1 MSQSVAW
8 IALVTAGLLDVAWA
22 VSMKYS
28 DGYSRPGWTAV
39 SVVLLG
45 LFVYLL
51 GRALQV
57 LPVGVAYAVWT
68 GIGAVGT
75 VLLGVALFGD
85 TLGPFRI
92 GGVAFVFAG
101 IVMLKFAPA

>member
-1 MSQSVAW
+1 MDSPGDGGTSRCRLGRFDE
-8 IALVTAGLLDVAWA
+8 IFRRLLPPGLDCGVDRA
-22 VSMKYS
+22 
-28 DGYSRPGWTAV
+28 SRPFR
-39 SVVLLG
+39 L
-45 LFVYLL
+45 LL

-75 VLLGVALFGD
+75 VLLGVILFGD
-85 TLGPFRI
+85 TPGPFRI

>member
-8 IALVTAGLLDVAWA
+8 IALITAGLLDVAWA

-28 DGYSRPGWTAV
+28 NGCSRPGWTAV
-39 SVVLLG
+39 SIVLLG

-57 LPVGVAYAVWT
+57 LPVGVANAVWT
-68 GIGAVGT
+68 RNGAVGT
-75 VLLGVALFGD
+75 LLRG
-85 TLGPFRI
+85 
-92 GGVAFVFAG
+92 G
-101 IVMLKFAPA
+101 IVF